1 MAEKVTIIGGGLSGS
16 LLSIY
21 MAKRGFEVNLFE
33 RRPDMRKNKIYA
45 GKSINLALST
55 RGLNALSKIGLDADV
70 LNDAIPMF
78 GRMMHSI
85 KGEITYQPY
94 GKEGQAINSVSRG
107 RLNTKLVELADEFP
121 NITIHFNAKCI
132 DVNVAKGYSV
142 FELEDGTT
150 KEVYS
155 DRIIGTDGAFA
166 ATRAKMQV
174 SDRFNYSQSYL
185 HVGYKEL
192 IIPAG
197 PDGSFL
203 MHREALHIWPRG
215 SYMMI
220 ALPNPAG
227 DFTCTLFMPF
237 EGEYGFSQF
246 DTKEKV
252 VNFFNTNFPDAV
264 ALMPT
269 LAEDFFNNPTS
280 SLVTVKCFPWVKE
293 DKLALMGD
301 AAHAIVPFY
310 GQGMNCS
317 FEDVVVFDECVEKYY
332 PNWTKIFDEY
342 QTLRKPNADAI
353 ADLAVQ
359 NYYEMADKVGDKHFL
374 HKKHIEHELS
384 DLYPDKFKSQYE
396 LTTFSLSSY
405 SYALSQGKKNDILLE
420 KIIADGAEDKITDAA
435 YMEQLWPIIA

>member
-1 MAEKVTIIGGGLSGS
+1 MQDKITIIGGGLSGS
-16 LLSIY
+16 LLAIY
-21 MAKRGFEVNLFE
+21 MAKRGFEVSLFE

-55 RGLNALSKIGLDADV
+55 RGLNALSKIGLDAEI
-70 LNDAIPMF
+70 LNDAIPMT
-78 GRMMHSI
+78 GRMMHST
-85 KGEITYQPY
+85 KGELTYQPY

-107 RLNTKLVELADEFP
+107 RLNTKLVELADEYP
-121 NITIHFNAKCI
+121 NITIYFNAKCI
-132 DVNVAKGYSV
+132 DVDLAKNLSV
-142 FELEDGTT
+142 FEMEDGSH
-150 KEVYS
+150 KEVWS

-166 ATRAKMQV
+166 ATRSKMQI
-174 SDRFNYSQSYL
+174 SDRFNYSQNYL

-192 IIPAG
+192 SIPAG
-197 PDGSFL
+197 ENNQFL
-203 MHREALHIWPRG
+203 MEKEALHIWPRG
-215 SYMMI
+215 AFMMI

-237 EGEYGFSQF
+237 EGEFGFENLKTIEQVH
-246 DTKEKV
+246 D
-252 VNFFNTNFPDAV
+252 FFNTHFSDAV

-269 LAEDFFNNPTS
+269 LDQDFFNNPTS

-301 AAHAIVPFY
+301 AAHAVVPFY

-317 FEDVVVFDECVEKYY
+317 FEDVVVFDECVEKYF

-342 QTLRKPNADAI
+342 QNLRKPNADAI

-374 HKKHIEHELS
+374 HKKHIEHDLS

-396 LTTFSLSSY
+396 LTTFSLSPY

-420 KIIADGAEDKITDAA
+420 KIIADGNESKISDAN
-435 YMEQLWPIIA
+435 YMDSLWHLLD